1 MSRIE
6 YLKKKSEVCPL
17 DKEELYE
24 LQKGEETMSETKT
37 GWWSVKFDL
46 TLDGEKVRW
55 EDLSLDTQAHI
66 LKQIESGYWQGEI
79 IEEGEEDE

>member
-24 LQKGEETMSETKT
+24 LQKGENN
-37 GWWSVKFDL
+37 G
-46 TLDGEKVRW
+46 
-55 EDLSLDTQAHI
+55 
-66 LKQIESGYWQGEI
+66 
-79 IEEGEEDE
+79 